1 MRTTITLDDDVV
13 AAIREEMK
21 KNGGKTFKEAV
32 NELIRGG
39 RYAAD
44 VVAKNKKPFRLKG
57 RMLRPRKN
65 FNFDSISR
73 LLEEVEGPDF
83 R

>member
-1 MRTTITLDDDVV
+1 
-13 AAIREEMK
+13 
-21 KNGGKTFKEAV
+21 
-32 NELIRGG
+32 
-39 RYAAD
+39 
-44 VVAKNKKPFRLKG
+44 
-57 RMLRPRKN
+57 MLRPRKN